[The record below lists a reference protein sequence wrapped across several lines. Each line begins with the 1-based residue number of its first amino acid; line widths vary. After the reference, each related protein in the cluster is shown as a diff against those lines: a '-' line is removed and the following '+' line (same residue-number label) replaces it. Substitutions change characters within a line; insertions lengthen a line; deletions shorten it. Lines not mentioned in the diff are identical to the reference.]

1 MKNASDPLTRP
12 GAFFFENVFIQ
23 NDNNMALL
31 IFCSFLAVL
40 FFWAVGAYNR
50 LVVLR
55 ASVAK
60 QFAAVDAQLLRVLV
74 WLQGNLPASMRDMLS
89 EMEEAALPEALLKNE
104 RDLNLLNILE
114 ALSNSLDLARTQ
126 PLSAVVMQKVNQE
139 RLALAAWA
147 KTEVRAGQSGEAT
160 WFIDPLPYKFDR
172 LKAQAWPLMDA
183 YNQAATKYN
192 EAVLQFPAV
201 VLAKRVN
208 FVPAQTLDIADL
220 LA

>member
-1 MKNASDPLTRP
+1 VKNASDPLTRP
-12 GAFFFENVFIQ
+12 GAFFFEDVFIH

-31 IFCSFLAVL
+31 IFSTILAVL

-60 QFAAVDAQLLRVLV
+60 QFAAVDAQLIRVLV

-104 RDLNLLNILE
+104 RDLKLLAILE
-114 ALSNSLDLARTQ
+114 ELSDSLDLARTQ
-126 PLSAVVMQKVNQE
+126 PLTPVVMSQVNQN

-147 KTEVRAGQSGEAT
+147 KAEVRAGQSGEAT

-183 YNQAATKYN
+183 YNQAALKYN
-192 EAVLQFPAV
+192 DAVSQFPAS
-201 VLAKRVN
+201 VLAKQLN
-208 FVPAQTLDIADL
+208 FVPAQTLDITDL

>member
-1 MKNASDPLTRP
+1 MS
-12 GAFFFENVFIQ
+12 
-23 NDNNMALL
+23 LL
-31 IFCSFLAVL
+31 IFCAILATL

-55 ASVAK
+55 ANVAK
-60 QFAAVDAQLLRVLV
+60 QFSAVDAQLLRVLV

-104 RDLNLLNILE
+104 RDLKLLDILE
-114 ALSNSLDLARTQ
+114 ALSDSLDAARTQ
-126 PLSAVVMQKVNQE
+126 PLSPEVMQQVNQN

-147 KTEVRAGQSGEAT
+147 KAEVRAGQSGEAT

-183 YNQAATKYN
+183 YNQAAAKYN
-192 EAVLQFPAV
+192 EAVSQFPAS
-201 VLAKRVN
+201 VLAKQVK
-208 FVPAQTLDIADL
+208 FVPAQMLDIADL

>member
-1 MKNASDPLTRP
+1 L
-12 GAFFFENVFIQ
+12 IQ
-23 NDNNMALL
+23 NDGNMSLL
-31 IFCSFLAVL
+31 IFCAILATL

-50 LVVLR
+50 LVLLR
-55 ASVAK
+55 ANVAK

-104 RDLNLLNILE
+104 RDLKLLDILE
-114 ALSNSLDLARTQ
+114 ALSDSLDAARTQ
-126 PLSAVVMQKVNQE
+126 PLSPVVMQKVNQN
-139 RLALAAWA
+139 RLALAVWA
-147 KTEVRAGQSGEAT
+147 KAEMRAGQSGEAT

-183 YNQAATKYN
+183 YNQAAAKYN
-192 EAVLQFPAV
+192 EAVLQFPAS
-201 VLAKRVN
+201 VLAKQVK

>member
-1 MKNASDPLTRP
+1 MS
-12 GAFFFENVFIQ
+12 
-23 NDNNMALL
+23 LL
-31 IFCSFLAVL
+31 IFCAILATL

-55 ASVAK
+55 ANIAK
-60 QFAAVDAQLLRVLV
+60 QFSAVDAQLLRVLV

-104 RDLNLLNILE
+104 RDLKLLDILE
-114 ALSNSLDLARTQ
+114 ALSDSLDAARTQ
-126 PLSAVVMQKVNQE
+126 PLSPVVMQQVNQN

-147 KTEVRAGQSGEAT
+147 KAEVRAGQSGEAT

-183 YNQAATKYN
+183 YNQAAAKYN
-192 EAVLQFPAV
+192 EAVSQFPAS
-201 VLAKRVN
+201 VLARQVK

>member
-1 MKNASDPLTRP
+1 MS
-12 GAFFFENVFIQ
+12 
-23 NDNNMALL
+23 LL
-31 IFCSFLAVL
+31 IFSAILAVL

-50 LVVLR
+50 LVLLR
-55 ASVAK
+55 TSVAK

-74 WLQGNLPASMRDMLS
+74 WLQGNLPVSMRDMLS

-104 RDLNLLNILE
+104 RDLKLLRILE
-114 ALSNSLDLARTQ
+114 ELSDSLDLARTQ
-126 PLSAVVMQKVNQE
+126 PMSASAMQRVNQE

-147 KTEVRAGQSGEAT
+147 KAEVRAGQTGEAT

-183 YNQAATKYN
+183 YNQAAFKYN
-192 EAVLQFPAV
+192 EAIHQFPASL
-201 VLAKRVN
+201 LARQVK
-208 FVPAQTLDIADL
+208 FLPAQMLDNADL

>member
-1 MKNASDPLTRP
+1 MSLL
-12 GAFFFENVFIQ
+12 VFCAI
-23 NDNNMALL
+23 
-31 IFCSFLAVL
+31 LATL

-55 ASVAK
+55 ANVAK
-60 QFAAVDAQLLRVLV
+60 QFSAVDAQLLRVLV

-104 RDLNLLNILE
+104 RDLKLLDILE
-114 ALSNSLDLARTQ
+114 ALSDSLDAARTQ
-126 PLSAVVMQKVNQE
+126 PLSPVVMQQVNE
-139 RLALAAWA
+139 NRLALAAWA
-147 KTEVRAGQSGEAT
+147 KAEVRAGQSGEAT

-183 YNQAATKYN
+183 YNQAAAKYN
-192 EAVLQFPAV
+192 EAVSQFPAS
-201 VLAKRVN
+201 VLAKQVK

>member
-1 MKNASDPLTRP
+1 VNTAR
-12 GAFFFENVFIQ
+12 GIFFEDVFIH

-31 IFCSFLAVL
+31 IFSSILAVL

-60 QFAAVDAQLLRVLV
+60 QFAAVDAQLIRVLV

-104 RDLNLLNILE
+104 RDLKLLAILE
-114 ALSNSLDLARTQ
+114 ELSESLDLARTQ
-126 PLSAVVMQKVNQE
+126 PLSPVVMQKVNQN

-147 KTEVRAGQSGEAT
+147 KAEVRAGQSGDAT

-183 YNQAATKYN
+183 YNQAALKYN
-192 EAVLQFPAV
+192 QAVLQFPAS
-201 VLAKRVN
+201 VLAKQVN
-208 FVPAQTLDIADL
+208 FVPAQTLDITDL

>member
-1 MKNASDPLTRP
+1 MNAGR
-12 GAFFFENVFIQ
+12 GVFFEDVFID
-23 NDNNMALL
+23 NDGNMALL
-31 IFCSFLAVL
+31 IFSSILAVL

-60 QFAAVDAQLLRVLV
+60 QFAAVDAQLIRVLV

-89 EMEEAALPEALLKNE
+89 EMEEEALPDALLKNE
-104 RDLNLLNILE
+104 RDLKLLAILE
-114 ALSNSLDLARTQ
+114 ELSDRLDLARTQ
-126 PLSAVVMQKVNQE
+126 PLTPVVMSQVNQN

-147 KTEVRAGQSGEAT
+147 KAEVRAGQSGEAT

-183 YNQAATKYN
+183 YNQAALKYN
-192 EAVLQFPAV
+192 DAVSQFPAS
-201 VLAKRVN
+201 VLAKQLN
-208 FVPAQTLDIADL
+208 FVPAQTLDITDL

>member
-1 MKNASDPLTRP
+1 MS
-12 GAFFFENVFIQ
+12 
-23 NDNNMALL
+23 LL
-31 IFCSFLAVL
+31 IFCAILATL

-50 LVVLR
+50 LVLLR
-55 ASVAK
+55 ANVAK

-104 RDLNLLNILE
+104 RDLKLLDILE
-114 ALSNSLDLARTQ
+114 ALSDSLDAARTQ
-126 PLSAVVMQKVNQE
+126 PLSPVVMQKVNQN
-139 RLALAAWA
+139 RLALAVWA
-147 KTEVRAGQSGEAT
+147 KAEVRAGQSGEAT

-183 YNQAATKYN
+183 YNQAAAKYN
-192 EAVLQFPAV
+192 EAVLQFPAS
-201 VLAKRVN
+201 VLAKQVK

>member
-1 MKNASDPLTRP
+1 LLFAGVL
-12 GAFFFENVFIQ
+12 IH
-23 NDNNMALL
+23 NDANMSLL
-31 IFCSFLAVL
+31 IFSAILAVL

-50 LVVLR
+50 LVLLR

-74 WLQGNLPASMRDMLS
+74 WLQGNLPVSMRDMLS

-104 RDLNLLNILE
+104 RDLKLLRILE
-114 ALSNSLDLARTQ
+114 ELSDSLDLARTQ
-126 PLSAVVMQKVNQE
+126 PMSASAMQRVNQE

-147 KTEVRAGQSGEAT
+147 KAEVRAGQTGEAT

-183 YNQAATKYN
+183 YNQAAFKYN
-192 EAVLQFPAV
+192 EAIHQFPASL
-201 VLAKRVN
+201 LARQVK
-208 FVPAQTLDIADL
+208 FLPAQMLDNADL

>member
-1 MKNASDPLTRP
+1 VNTAR
-12 GAFFFENVFIQ
+12 GIFFEDVFIH

-31 IFCSFLAVL
+31 IFSSILAVL

-60 QFAAVDAQLLRVLV
+60 QFAAVDAQLIRVLV

-104 RDLNLLNILE
+104 RDLTLLAILE
-114 ALSNSLDLARTQ
+114 ELSDSLDLARTQ
-126 PLSAVVMQKVNQE
+126 PLTPVVMSQVNQN

-147 KTEVRAGQSGEAT
+147 KAEVRAGQSGEAT

-183 YNQAATKYN
+183 YNQAALKYN
-192 EAVLQFPAV
+192 DAVSQFPAS
-201 VLAKRVN
+201 VLAKQLN
-208 FVPAQTLDIADL
+208 FVPAQTLDITDL

>member
-1 MKNASDPLTRP
+1 MS
-12 GAFFFENVFIQ
+12 
-23 NDNNMALL
+23 LL
-31 IFCSFLAVL
+31 IFCAILATL

-55 ASVAK
+55 ANVAK

-104 RDLNLLNILE
+104 RDLKLLDILE
-114 ALSNSLDLARTQ
+114 ALSDSLDAARTQ
-126 PLSAVVMQKVNQE
+126 PMSPEVMQQVNQN

-147 KTEVRAGQSGEAT
+147 KAEVRAGQSGEAT

-183 YNQAATKYN
+183 YNQAAAKYN
-192 EAVLQFPAV
+192 EAVTQFPAS
-201 VLAKRVN
+201 VLAKQVK
-208 FVPAQTLDIADL
+208 FVPAHTLDIADL

>member
-1 MKNASDPLTRP
+1 VNAAR
-12 GAFFFENVFIQ
+12 GVFFEDVFIH

-31 IFCSFLAVL
+31 IFSSILAVL

-60 QFAAVDAQLLRVLV
+60 QFAAVDAQLIRVLV

-104 RDLNLLNILE
+104 RDLKLLAILE
-114 ALSNSLDLARTQ
+114 DLSDSLDLARTE
-126 PLSAVVMQKVNQE
+126 PLTPVVMSQVNQN

-147 KTEVRAGQSGEAT
+147 KAEVRAGQSGEAT

-183 YNQAATKYN
+183 YNQAALKYN
-192 EAVLQFPAV
+192 DAVSQFPAS
-201 VLAKRVN
+201 VLAKQLK
-208 FVPAQTLDIADL
+208 FVPAQTLDITDL

>member
-1 MKNASDPLTRP
+1 VNTAR
-12 GAFFFENVFIQ
+12 GIFFEDVFIH

-31 IFCSFLAVL
+31 IFSSILAVL

-60 QFAAVDAQLLRVLV
+60 QFAAVDAQLIRVLV

-104 RDLNLLNILE
+104 RDLKLLAILE
-114 ALSNSLDLARTQ
+114 ELSDSLDLARTQ
-126 PLSAVVMQKVNQE
+126 PLTPVVMSQVNQN

-147 KTEVRAGQSGEAT
+147 KAEVRAGQSGEAT

-183 YNQAATKYN
+183 YNQAALKYN
-192 EAVLQFPAV
+192 DAVSQFPAS
-201 VLAKRVN
+201 VLAKQLNYR
-208 FVPAQTLDIADL
+208 
-220 LA
+220 LARLMRSHP

>member
-1 MKNASDPLTRP
+1 L
-12 GAFFFENVFIQ
+12 IQ
-23 NDNNMALL
+23 NNGNMSLL
-31 IFCSFLAVL
+31 VFCAILATL

-50 LVVLR
+50 LMVLR
-55 ASVAK
+55 ANVAK

-104 RDLNLLNILE
+104 RDLKLLDILE
-114 ALSNSLDLARTQ
+114 ALSDSLDAARTQ
-126 PLSAVVMQKVNQE
+126 PLSPVVMQQVNE
-139 RLALAAWA
+139 NRLALAAWA
-147 KTEVRAGQSGEAT
+147 KAEVRAGQSGEAT

-192 EAVLQFPAV
+192 EAVSQFPAS
-201 VLAKRVN
+201 VLAKQVK
-208 FVPAQTLDIADL
+208 FVPAQMLDIADL

>member
-1 MKNASDPLTRP
+1 MS
-12 GAFFFENVFIQ
+12 
-23 NDNNMALL
+23 LL
-31 IFCSFLAVL
+31 IFCAILATL

-55 ASVAK
+55 ANVAK
-60 QFAAVDAQLLRVLV
+60 QFSAVDAQLLRVLV

-104 RDLNLLNILE
+104 RDLNLLAILE
-114 ALSNSLDLARTQ
+114 ALSDSLDAARTQ
-126 PLSAVVMQKVNQE
+126 PLSSVVMQQVNQN

-147 KTEVRAGQSGEAT
+147 KAEVRAGQSGEAT

-183 YNQAATKYN
+183 YNQAAAKYN
-192 EAVLQFPAV
+192 EAVSQFPAS
-201 VLAKRVN
+201 VLAKQVK

>member
-1 MKNASDPLTRP
+1 VNAGR
-12 GAFFFENVFIQ
+12 GVFFKDVFIH

-31 IFCSFLAVL
+31 IFCSILAVL

-60 QFAAVDAQLLRVLV
+60 QFAAVDAQLIRVLV

-104 RDLNLLNILE
+104 RDLNLLAILE
-114 ALSNSLDLARTQ
+114 DLSDSLDLARTQ
-126 PLSAVVMQKVNQE
+126 ALTPAVMSKVNQN

-147 KTEVRAGQSGEAT
+147 KAEVRAGQSGEAT

-192 EAVLQFPAV
+192 DAVLQFPAS
-201 VLAKRVN
+201 VLAKQLN
-208 FVPAQTLDIADL
+208 FVPAQTLDIKDL

>member
-1 MKNASDPLTRP
+1 MS
-12 GAFFFENVFIQ
+12 
-23 NDNNMALL
+23 LL
-31 IFCSFLAVL
+31 IFSAILAVL

-50 LVVLR
+50 LVLLR

-74 WLQGNLPASMRDMLS
+74 WLQGNLPVSMRDMLS

-104 RDLNLLNILE
+104 RDLQLLRILE
-114 ALSNSLDLARTQ
+114 ELSDSLDLARTQ
-126 PLSAVVMQKVNQE
+126 PMSASAMQRVNQE

-147 KTEVRAGQSGEAT
+147 KAEVRAGQTGEAT

-183 YNQAATKYN
+183 YNQAAFKYN
-192 EAVLQFPAV
+192 EAIHQFPANL
-201 VLAKRVN
+201 LARQVK
-208 FVPAQTLDIADL
+208 FLPAQLLDNADL

>member
-1 MKNASDPLTRP
+1 MSLL
-12 GAFFFENVFIQ
+12 VFCAI
-23 NDNNMALL
+23 
-31 IFCSFLAVL
+31 LATL

-50 LVVLR
+50 LMVLR
-55 ASVAK
+55 ANVAK

-104 RDLNLLNILE
+104 RDLKLLDILE
-114 ALSNSLDLARTQ
+114 ALSDSLDAARTQ
-126 PLSAVVMQKVNQE
+126 PLSPVVMQQVNE
-139 RLALAAWA
+139 NRLALAAWA
-147 KTEVRAGQSGEAT
+147 KAEVRAGQSGEAT

-183 YNQAATKYN
+183 YNQAAAKYN
-192 EAVLQFPAV
+192 EAVSQFPAS
-201 VLAKRVN
+201 VLAKQVK

>member
-1 MKNASDPLTRP
+1 MS
-12 GAFFFENVFIQ
+12 
-23 NDNNMALL
+23 LL
-31 IFCSFLAVL
+31 IFSAILAVL

-50 LVVLR
+50 LVLLR

-74 WLQGNLPASMRDMLS
+74 WLQGNLPVSMRDMLS

-104 RDLNLLNILE
+104 RDLQLLRILE
-114 ALSNSLDLARTQ
+114 ELSDSLDLARTQ
-126 PLSAVVMQKVNQE
+126 PMSASAMQRVNQE

-147 KTEVRAGQSGEAT
+147 KAEVRAGQTGEAT

-183 YNQAATKYN
+183 YNQAALKYN
-192 EAVLQFPAV
+192 EAIHQFPANL
-201 VLAKRVN
+201 LARQVK
-208 FVPAQTLDIADL
+208 FLPAQMLDNADL

>member
-1 MKNASDPLTRP
+1 MLFAGVL
-12 GAFFFENVFIQ
+12 IH
-23 NDNNMALL
+23 NDANMSLL
-31 IFCSFLAVL
+31 IFSAILAVL

-50 LVVLR
+50 LVLLR

-74 WLQGNLPASMRDMLS
+74 WLQGNLPVSMRDMLS

-104 RDLNLLNILE
+104 RDLKLLRTLE
-114 ALSNSLDLARTQ
+114 ELSDSLDLARTQ
-126 PLSAVVMQKVNQE
+126 PMSASAMQRVNQE

-147 KTEVRAGQSGEAT
+147 KAEVRAGQTGEAT

-183 YNQAATKYN
+183 YNQAAFKYN
-192 EAVLQFPAV
+192 EAIHQFPASL
-201 VLAKRVN
+201 LAKQVK
-208 FVPAQTLDIADL
+208 FLPAQMLDNADL

>member
-1 MKNASDPLTRP
+1 MS
-12 GAFFFENVFIQ
+12 
-23 NDNNMALL
+23 LL
-31 IFCSFLAVL
+31 IFSAILAVL

-50 LVVLR
+50 LVLLR
-55 ASVAK
+55 AGVAK

-104 RDLNLLNILE
+104 RDLNLLKILE
-114 ALSNSLDLARTQ
+114 DLSDSLDVARTQ
-126 PLSAVVMQKVNQE
+126 PLSAIAMQRVNQD

-147 KTEVRAGQSGEAT
+147 KAEVRAGQTGEPT

-183 YNQAATKYN
+183 YNQAALKYN
-192 EAVLQFPAV
+192 EAVTQFPAS
-201 VLAKRVN
+201 VLAKQVK

>member
-1 MKNASDPLTRP
+1 MSLL
-12 GAFFFENVFIQ
+12 VFCAI
-23 NDNNMALL
+23 
-31 IFCSFLAVL
+31 LATL

-55 ASVAK
+55 ANVAK
-60 QFAAVDAQLLRVLV
+60 QFSAVDAQLLRVLV

-104 RDLNLLNILE
+104 RDLTLLAILE
-114 ALSNSLDLARTQ
+114 ELSDSLDLARAQ
-126 PLSAVVMQKVNQE
+126 PLSPVVMQTVNHH

-147 KTEVRAGQSGEAT
+147 KAEVRAGQGGDLT
-160 WFIDPLPYKFDR
+160 WFLDPLPYKFDR

-183 YNQAATKYN
+183 YNQAAYKYN
-192 EAVLQFPAV
+192 DAVSQFPAS
-201 VLAKRVN
+201 VLAKQLN
-208 FVPAQTLDIADL
+208 FVPAQTLDITDL

>member
-1 MKNASDPLTRP
+1 MSLL
-12 GAFFFENVFIQ
+12 VFCAI
-23 NDNNMALL
+23 
-31 IFCSFLAVL
+31 LATL

-55 ASVAK
+55 ANVAK
-60 QFAAVDAQLLRVLV
+60 QFSAVDAQLLRVLV

-104 RDLNLLNILE
+104 RDLKLLDILE
-114 ALSNSLDLARTQ
+114 ALSDSLDAARTQ
-126 PLSAVVMQKVNQE
+126 PLSPVVMQQVNE
-139 RLALAAWA
+139 NRLALAAWA
-147 KTEVRAGQSGEAT
+147 KAEVRAGQSGDAT

-183 YNQAATKYN
+183 YNQAAAKYN
-192 EAVLQFPAV
+192 EAVSQFPAS
-201 VLAKRVN
+201 VLAKQVK

>member
-1 MKNASDPLTRP
+1 VNAGR
-12 GAFFFENVFIQ
+12 GVFFKDVFIH

-31 IFCSFLAVL
+31 IFCSILAVL

-60 QFAAVDAQLLRVLV
+60 QFAAVDAQLIRVLV

-104 RDLNLLNILE
+104 RDLKLLAILE
-114 ALSNSLDLARTQ
+114 DLSDSLDLARTQ
-126 PLSAVVMQKVNQE
+126 ALTPAVISKVNQN

-147 KTEVRAGQSGEAT
+147 KAEVRAGQSGEAT

-192 EAVLQFPAV
+192 DAVLQFPAS
-201 VLAKRVN
+201 VLAKQLN
-208 FVPAQTLDIADL
+208 FVPAQTLDIKDL

>member
-1 MKNASDPLTRP
+1 MS
-12 GAFFFENVFIQ
+12 
-23 NDNNMALL
+23 LL
-31 IFCSFLAVL
+31 IFCAILATL

-55 ASVAK
+55 ANVAK

-104 RDLNLLNILE
+104 RDLSLLDILE
-114 ALSNSLDLARTQ
+114 ALSDSRDAARTQ
-126 PLSAVVMQKVNQE
+126 PLSPVVMQQVNQN

-147 KTEVRAGQSGEAT
+147 KAEVRAGQSGEAT

-183 YNQAATKYN
+183 YNQAAAKYN
-192 EAVLQFPAV
+192 EAVSQFPAS
-201 VLAKRVN
+201 VLAKQVK
-208 FVPAQTLDIADL
+208 FVPAQMLDIADL

>member
-1 MKNASDPLTRP
+1 MS
-12 GAFFFENVFIQ
+12 
-23 NDNNMALL
+23 LL
-31 IFCSFLAVL
+31 IFSSVLALL

-89 EMEEAALPEALLKNE
+89 EMEEAALPEGLLKNE
-104 RDLNLLNILE
+104 RDLNLLKIIE
-114 ALSNSLDLARTQ
+114 ELSDSLDAARTQ
-126 PLSAVVMQKVNQE
+126 PLSPVVMQKVNQN
-139 RLALAAWA
+139 RLDLAAWA
-147 KTEVRAGQSGEAT
+147 KAEVRAGQSGEAT

-183 YNQAATKYN
+183 YNKAAIKYN
-192 EAVLQFPAV
+192 EAVMQFPAS
-201 VLAKRVN
+201 VLAKQVK
-208 FVPAQTLDIADL
+208 FVPLQTLDIADL

>member
-1 MKNASDPLTRP
+1 VNAGR
-12 GAFFFENVFIQ
+12 GVFFKDVFIH

-31 IFCSFLAVL
+31 IFCSILAVL

-60 QFAAVDAQLLRVLV
+60 QFAAVDAQLIRVLV

-104 RDLNLLNILE
+104 RDLKLLAILE
-114 ALSNSLDLARTQ
+114 DLSDSLDLARTQ
-126 PLSAVVMQKVNQE
+126 ALTPVVMSRVNQN

-147 KTEVRAGQSGEAT
+147 KAEVRAGQSGEAT

-192 EAVLQFPAV
+192 DAVLQFPAS
-201 VLAKRVN
+201 VLAKQFN
-208 FVPAQTLDIADL
+208 FVPAQTLDIKDL

>member
-1 MKNASDPLTRP
+1 MLFAGVL
-12 GAFFFENVFIQ
+12 IH
-23 NDNNMALL
+23 NDANMSLL
-31 IFCSFLAVL
+31 IFSAILAVL

-50 LVVLR
+50 LVLLR

-74 WLQGNLPASMRDMLS
+74 WLQGNLPVSMRDMLS

-104 RDLNLLNILE
+104 RDLKLLRILE
-114 ALSNSLDLARTQ
+114 ELSDSLDLARTQ
-126 PLSAVVMQKVNQE
+126 PMSASAMQRVNQE

-147 KTEVRAGQSGEAT
+147 KAEVRAGQTGEAT

-183 YNQAATKYN
+183 YNQAAFKYN
-192 EAVLQFPAV
+192 EAIHQFPASL
-201 VLAKRVN
+201 LAKQVK
-208 FVPAQTLDIADL
+208 FLPAQMLDNADL

>member
-1 MKNASDPLTRP
+1 
-12 GAFFFENVFIQ
+12 
-23 NDNNMALL
+23 MALL
-31 IFCSFLAVL
+31 IFCSILAVL
-40 FFWAVGAYNR
+40 LFWAVGANNR
-50 LVVLR
+50 LVLLR

-60 QFAAVDAQLLRVLV
+60 QFAAVDAQLLRVLIWV
-74 WLQGNLPASMRDMLS
+74 QGNLPASMRDMLS

-104 RDLNLLNILE
+104 RDLNLLAILE
-114 ALSNSLDLARTQ
+114 DLSDSLDLARTQ
-126 PLSAVVMQKVNQE
+126 ALTPAVMSKVNQN

-147 KTEVRAGQSGEAT
+147 KVEVRAGQSGEAT

-192 EAVLQFPAV
+192 EAVLQFPAS
-201 VLAKRVN
+201 VLAKQVN
-208 FVPAQTLDIADL
+208 FVPAQTLDITDL

>member
-1 MKNASDPLTRP
+1 MSVL
-12 GAFFFENVFIQ
+12 VFCAI
-23 NDNNMALL
+23 
-31 IFCSFLAVL
+31 LATL

-55 ASVAK
+55 ANVAK
-60 QFAAVDAQLLRVLV
+60 QFAAVDAQLLRLLV

-104 RDLNLLNILE
+104 RDLTLLDILE
-114 ALSNSLDLARTQ
+114 ALSDSLDAARTQ
-126 PLSAVVMQKVNQE
+126 PLSPEVMQQVNQN

-147 KTEVRAGQSGEAT
+147 KAEVRAGQSGEAT

-183 YNQAATKYN
+183 YNQAAAKYN
-192 EAVLQFPAV
+192 EAVTQFPASL
-201 VLAKRVN
+201 LAKQVK

>member
-1 MKNASDPLTRP
+1 MS
-12 GAFFFENVFIQ
+12 
-23 NDNNMALL
+23 LL
-31 IFCSFLAVL
+31 IFCAILATL

-55 ASVAK
+55 ANVAK
-60 QFAAVDAQLLRVLV
+60 QFSAVDAQLLRVLV

-104 RDLNLLNILE
+104 RDLKLLDILE
-114 ALSNSLDLARTQ
+114 ALSDSLDAARTQ
-126 PLSAVVMQKVNQE
+126 PLSPVVMQQVNQN

-147 KTEVRAGQSGEAT
+147 KAEVRAGQSGEAT

-183 YNQAATKYN
+183 YNQAAAKYN
-192 EAVLQFPAV
+192 EAVSQFPAS
-201 VLAKRVN
+201 VLAKQVK

>member
-1 MKNASDPLTRP
+1 MS
-12 GAFFFENVFIQ
+12 
-23 NDNNMALL
+23 LL
-31 IFCSFLAVL
+31 IFSAILAVL

-50 LVVLR
+50 LVLLR

-74 WLQGNLPASMRDMLS
+74 WLQGNLPVSMRDMLS

-104 RDLNLLNILE
+104 RDLKLLRTLE
-114 ALSNSLDLARTQ
+114 ELSDSLDLARTQ
-126 PLSAVVMQKVNQE
+126 PMSAIAMQRVNQE

-147 KTEVRAGQSGEAT
+147 KAEVRAGQTGEAT

-183 YNQAATKYN
+183 YNQAAFKYN
-192 EAVLQFPAV
+192 EAIHQFPASL
-201 VLAKRVN
+201 LARQVK
-208 FVPAQTLDIADL
+208 FLPAQMLDNADL

>member
-1 MKNASDPLTRP
+1 MS
-12 GAFFFENVFIQ
+12 
-23 NDNNMALL
+23 LL
-31 IFCSFLAVL
+31 IFSAILAVL

-50 LVVLR
+50 LVLLR
-55 ASVAK
+55 AGVAK

-104 RDLNLLNILE
+104 RDLNLLKILE
-114 ALSNSLDLARTQ
+114 DLSDSLDVARTQ
-126 PLSAVVMQKVNQE
+126 PLSAIAMQRVNQD

-147 KTEVRAGQSGEAT
+147 KAEVRAGQTGEPT

-183 YNQAATKYN
+183 YNQAVTKYN
-192 EAVLQFPAV
+192 DAVTQFPASM
-201 VLAKRVN
+201 LAKQVK
-208 FVPAQTLDIADL
+208 FLPAQMLDNADL

>member
-1 MKNASDPLTRP
+1 MSLL
-12 GAFFFENVFIQ
+12 VFCAI
-23 NDNNMALL
+23 
-31 IFCSFLAVL
+31 LATL

-55 ASVAK
+55 ANVAK
-60 QFAAVDAQLLRVLV
+60 QFSAVDAQLLRVLV

-104 RDLNLLNILE
+104 RDLKLLDILE
-114 ALSNSLDLARTQ
+114 ALSDSLDAARTQ
-126 PLSAVVMQKVNQE
+126 PLSPVVMQQVNE
-139 RLALAAWA
+139 NRLALAAWA
-147 KTEVRAGQSGEAT
+147 KAEVRAGQSGEAT

-192 EAVLQFPAV
+192 EAVSQFPAS
-201 VLAKRVN
+201 VLAKQVK